1 MVLANIEPN
10 VLTGQA
16 PSSVANGRCVGR
28 ECGFVDTQLRIAQ
41 AVRYMRECLNQSL
54 QVPAL
59 ARMANISPS
68 HFFAVF
74 KRQTGFAPLDFF
86 IRLRM
91 QRACEIFD
99 ATVFSVKEVAGK
111 LGYDDPFYF
120 SRVFKSVSGFAP
132 TEYRR
137 LSETQKQL
145 CRQRLWG
152 DAGSWANGRSS
163 MSANQESK

>member
-1 MVLANIEPN
+1 MVLANIEPTISQRRLSRP
-10 VLTGQA
+10 VGSEVFA
-16 PSSVANGRCVGR
+16 GRD
-28 ECGFVDTQLRIAQ
+28 CGFLQTERRIEQ
-41 AVRYMRECLNQSL
+41 AVGYMRECLSRSL

-91 QRACEIFD
+91 QRACELLES
-99 ATVFSVKEVAGK
+99 TPLSVKQVAAE

-120 SRVFKSVSGFAP
+120 SRVFKTVSGIAP

-137 LSETQKQL
+137 LPRKHQQV
-145 CRQRLWG
+145 CRSRVWVG
-152 DAGSWANGRSS
+152 E
-163 MSANQESK
+163 ESVTAT